1 MREDLDSRRV
11 VIVGEGG
18 VVTPIGNDVPT
29 FWNSLINGQSGIGF
43 LPQEMRTLGVVS
55 GAFVR
60 DFNPEEYLDGSDLAD
75 ISRAAQFANAVRMQA
90 LKAARF
96 LNEDLSL
103 KDVEPDRAGFIMGTG
118 IGNAVHVGGMQRVLD
133 AGRHLNRHDLFQII
147 PCRTALVSTMQKQ
160 DIEGP
165 SFVVSNACASGFT
178 AWIEAIRMIREGDA
192 DVVVAGGAEA
202 SLNKLTVESF
212 AVIRALSTKPLPD
225 WACRPFDQDGAVGF
239 VLGEGAGA
247 IVLESL
253 DHVKKRGALHLVKGE
268 LLGYQQLSDGFCEDT
283 QEDNIALGLGENYR
297 RTPNTAPSLKGT
309 VKVMTGALEKA
320 GLAPE
325 DIDCVVAHAPG
336 PKIGSIVEATAI
348 EKVFGNDI
356 PVTAGKE
363 YTGHMIAGDV
373 ARLSGVLKVLET
385 GIIWPILHLEKP
397 VRNLDFVVNEARRY
411 QPGHI
416 KTVMANEFGFGGGN
430 TTLIIGQLN
439 GI

>member
-1 MREDLDSRRV
+1 MREELDSRRV
-11 VIVGEGG
+11 MIVGEGG

-29 FWNSLINGQSGIGF
+29 FWNSLINGQTGIGF
-43 LPQEMRTLGVVS
+43 LPKEMRTLGVVS
-55 GAFVR
+55 GAFVE

-75 ISRAAQFANAVRMQA
+75 ISRAAQFAHVVKMQA
-90 LKAARF
+90 LKAAGL

-103 KDVEPDRAGFIMGTG
+103 KDVEPDQIGFIMGTG

-178 AWIEAIRMIREGDA
+178 AVIEAVRMIKEGDA

-202 SLNKLTVESF
+202 ALNKLTIESF

-247 IVLESL
+247 HVLESL

-268 LLGYQQLSDGFCEDT
+268 ILGYKQLSDGYCEDT
-283 QEDNIALGLGENYR
+283 PEDNRELGLGENYR
-297 RTPNTAPSLKGT
+297 RTPNTAPSFKGT
-309 VKVMTGALEKA
+309 LKVMRGALEKA
-320 GLAPE
+320 GLAPN

-336 PKIGSIVEATAI
+336 PKIGGLVCATAI
-348 EKVFGNDI
+348 ERVLGKNT

-363 YTGHMIAGDV
+363 YTGHMIAGDT
-373 ARLSGVLKVLET
+373 ARLSAVLKMLVT
-385 GIIWPILHLEKP
+385 GIIWPIRHLEKP
-397 VRNLDFVVNEARRY
+397 VRDLDFVANEARHY

-430 TTLIIGQLN
+430 TTLIIGQFN
-439 GI
+439 GS